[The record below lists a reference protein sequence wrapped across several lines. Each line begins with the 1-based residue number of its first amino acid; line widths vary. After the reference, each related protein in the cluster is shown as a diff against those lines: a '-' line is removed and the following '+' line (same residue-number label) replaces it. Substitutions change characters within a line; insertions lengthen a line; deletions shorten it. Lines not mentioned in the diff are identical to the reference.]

1 MKKKQIAIA
10 TLCFLVSIAGFIN
23 FYNMNS
29 KEESKNNYEL
39 TFNNSTTNFNLREI
53 KNGVANIAVKRNS
66 YLVSKG
72 DTVEI
77 KEMQYGDVNY
87 IEGYFKVH
95 EVKEDSVV
103 LSTDLKYKPDLI
115 AGVLLSVALSLLL
128 SVLITIPMKI
138 KKAQ

>member
-1 MKKKQIAIA
+1 MKNKQIAIA

-29 KEESKNNYEL
+29 KEESKSNYEL

-87 IEGYFKVH
+87 IEGHFKVH

-103 LSTDLKYKPDLI
+103 LSMDLKYKPDLI
-115 AGVLLSVALSLLL
+115 AGILLSIALSLMLF
-128 SVLITIPMKI
+128 VLITIPIKM

>member
-87 IEGYFKVH
+87 IEGHFKVH

-103 LSTDLKYKPDLI
+103 LSMDLKYKPDLI
-115 AGVLLSVALSLLL
+115 AGILLSIALSLMMF
-128 SVLITIPMKI
+128 VLITIPMKI

>member
-10 TLCFLVSIAGFIN
+10 TLCFLVSISGFIN

-29 KEESKNNYEL
+29 KEESKSNYEL
-39 TFNNSTTNFNLREI
+39 TFNNSTTNLNLREI

-87 IEGYFKVH
+87 IEGHFKVH

-103 LSTDLKYKPDLI
+103 LSMDLKYKPDLI
-115 AGVLLSVALSLLL
+115 AGILLSTALSLMMF
-128 SVLITIPMKI
+128 VLITIPMKI

>member
-1 MKKKQIAIA
+1 MKNKQIAIA
-10 TLCFLVSIAGFIN
+10 TFFFLVSIAVFIN

-29 KEESKNNYEL
+29 KEESKSNYEL
-39 TFNNSTTNFNLREI
+39 TFINSTTNLNLREI

-103 LSTDLKYKPDLI
+103 LSMDLKYKPDLI
-115 AGVLLSVALSLLL
+115 AGILLSIALSLLL
-128 SVLITIPMKI
+128 SVLITIPIKM